1 MNIKQAT
8 IILFLILIFVIVI
21 NKIVVFISNTI
32 RKKNLFNNINEWSY
46 KRFSRFFG
54 KLELNDKEFEKK
66 LKKIWEL
73 IVIEKEE
80 DIENI
85 ALLSN
90 CTIDEC
96 LLKIKY
102 LENKRKI
109 ENYYIDVTEKT
120 IKYCT
125 PKDKKLLEKYSP
137 YIYKLH
143 LQPIEIALRLPEATN
158 DNLESIENKVIE
170 ELCYLDR
177 KYMINGINI
186 DKVDKKI
193 IYYTIEKHKNEKD
206 YITIACS
213 NCGAVNDVPRM
224 GKARCNYCAT
234 IVEDKIKNT

>member
-120 IKYCT
+120 IKHCT

-137 YIYKLH
+137 YIYINCTYNLLKL
-143 LQPIEIALRLPEATN
+143 R
-158 DNLESIENKVIE
+158 
-170 ELCYLDR
+170 
-177 KYMINGINI
+177 
-186 DKVDKKI
+186 
-193 IYYTIEKHKNEKD
+193 
-206 YITIACS
+206 
-213 NCGAVNDVPRM
+213 
-224 GKARCNYCAT
+224 
-234 IVEDKIKNT
+234 